1 MEPKDWI
8 LRFVASLRALLQ
20 APGVRSQLTRIA
32 GPPDDSDVRN
42 VVLVEDVSR
51 LGDISERSLAVLT
64 HGASTDATSYLLD
77 IALREAGSRHASAI
91 VLTDGRAEIPPT
103 AIMASERVGVAVL
116 GAAPESDLAAL
127 VLTLQR
133 ELSGGAAAAL
143 ARVHEALAA
152 LEQGHATGADPP
164 ALLAAATRAL
174 GTPLELREGGVEDIA
189 APIVVEE
196 EIEGT
201 VCAKRI
207 GGHEETAAEI
217 IAHLAAAA
225 VGRARAAARRAED
238 APIRSRGELLTEFLL
253 AAPDRG
259 DRLLERMRTA
269 DLAVDG
275 WHTAILLEI
284 EQAVDAADDELVAFH
299 VLDRVATLGLEAAMA
314 TGGIW
319 HRAQIGSALLFIRM
333 SRKDPGS
340 RGGRELSGAADQI
353 VRRVLS
359 RAPEVMLLCGVGST
373 HVGAP
378 GLRTTVAEARAAAAA
393 GRAGGHVNAPVA
405 FDEVGLQRT
414 LMEWFASAT
423 AREAVDSLLAPIDD
437 LGPEKGQMMLHTLRL
452 YLDSQG
458 STTKAAE
465 HLHMHRNAVAYR
477 INRIFQLL
485 DVDREDPETR
495 LMLQLAC
502 RARLL
507 A

>member
-1 MEPKDWI
+1 
-8 LRFVASLRALLQ
+8 VASLRALLE

-32 GPPDDSDVRN
+32 GPPHDSDVRN

-64 HGASTDATSYLLD
+64 HSASRDATSYLLD

-91 VLTDGRAEIPPT
+91 VLTDGRVEIPPT
-103 AIMASERVGVAVL
+103 ATMASERVGVAVL

-164 ALLAAATRAL
+164 TLLAAAGRAL
-174 GTPLELREGGVEDIA
+174 GTPLELREGGAEDVSASI
-189 APIVVEE
+189 IVEE

-201 VCAKRI
+201 VSAPRV
-207 GGHEETAAEI
+207 GGHEEIAAEI

-225 VGRARAAARRAED
+225 VARARAAARRAVD

-275 WHTAILLEI
+275 WHTAIMLEI
-284 EQAVDAADDELVAFH
+284 EHTPDVADDADELVAFH

-314 TGGIW
+314 SGGIW

-333 SRKDPGS
+333 SRKDPGA
-340 RGGRELSGAADQI
+340 RGGRELSRTAEQV
-353 VRRVLS
+353 VRRILS
-359 RAPEVMLLCGVGST
+359 RAPDVMLLCGVGST

-378 GLRTTVAEARAAAAA
+378 GLRTTAAEARAALAA

-414 LMEWFASAT
+414 LMEWFASDT
-423 AREAVDSLLAPIDD
+423 AREAVDSLLAPIDE
-437 LGPEKGQMMLHTLRL
+437 LGSEKSQTMLHTLRL
-452 YLDSQG
+452 FLDSQG

-485 DVDREDPETR
+485 DVDRDDPETR

-502 RARLL
+502 RARSLG
-507 A
+507 